1 MSDSEYSEHESENS
15 FDKNK
20 DNEIDNLD
28 KLFKRMGLEHYRFE
42 PTKKKKNEKSQE
54 GSSQTQKNLQVGK
67 IRMVYVQKL

>member
-1 MSDSEYSEHESENS
+1 MSDSQYSEHESENS

-42 PTKKKKNEKSQE
+42 PTKKKKKRKITGREQSDSKKP
-54 GSSQTQKNLQVGK
+54 SSWKD
-67 IRMVYVQKL
+67 

>member
-28 KLFKRMGLEHYRFE
+28 KLFKRMGLEHYRFQ
-42 PTKKKKNEKSQE
+42 PTKKNEKSQE
-54 GSSQTQKNLQVGK
+54 GSSQTQKNLRVGK
-67 IRMVYVQKL
+67 IRMVHVQKL